1 MSNFQ
6 RILDSFSLK
15 STLNPK
21 VWDNPENT
29 NDAVMKPKVRKAL
42 MRIAEKFIE
51 FLGDDI
57 FVEDI
62 VLTGSLSNF
71 NWSEFSD
78 FDLHVHIDLQ
88 QYEEQSE
95 LYKELFNLKKQV
107 FNDKHDIKI
116 FGYDVELYA
125 QDTEEVH
132 YSSGVYSVMNNEWLN
147 KPKKFEKEP
156 DKEVLKNKIKTWTD
170 KIETSI
176 EEAESTKD
184 SKKLETI
191 KDKLKTYRQSGLE
204 NDGELSYENLVF
216 KFLRRSGHIEKL
228 FNTADKET
236 DKVLSIKESTTNIGG
251 TFKTDL
257 VNGPKNHSGRALGNW
272 QSDNAWDIFSPPG
285 TVVNSYTDGVVTK
298 IRDTGKNSGKIFGT
312 QVSIKGTGKFPDIFY
327 THLKNVKLKKDD
339 VVKIGDY
346 IGEIS
351 EWIGHES
358 TTHVHIGLPRG
369 KHLKDLLDNADK
381 IFTGSKKNTKTVPKE
396 DEKNFLSD
404 LETITKSGKN
414 FTNLKKSDSKISY
427 DDDVAKIQKA
437 LISLGYLLPKFGNDG
452 KFGDETEKI
461 IKSFESDNNLT
472 PDGKLSEKDL
482 IQLAKSFSSKKN

>member
-1 MSNFQ
+1 MNNFQ
-6 RILDSFSLK
+6 KILNSFSVK
-15 STLNPK
+15 ESLNPK
-21 VWDNPENT
+21 VWENPKNT
-29 NDAVMKPKVRKAL
+29 DQSVMIPKVRETL
-42 MRIAEKFIE
+42 SRIAEKFIE
-51 FLGDDI
+51 YLGDEV
-57 FVEDI
+57 FVED
-62 VLTGSLSNF
+62 VYLMGSLANY

-78 FDLHVHIDLQ
+78 FDLHVIIDFH
-88 QYEEQSE
+88 QYENQSE
-95 LYKELFNLKKQV
+95 LYKELFELKKKV
-107 FNDKHDIKI
+107 FNDKYNLQI
-116 FGYDVELYA
+116 FGYDVEVYA
-125 QDTEEVH
+125 QDFEEPY
-132 YSSGVYSVMNNEWLN
+132 YSSGVYSIMNNEWIHE
-147 KPKKFEKEP
+147 PKKFKNNI
-156 DKEVLKNKIKTWTD
+156 DKEVLTKKIKCWTE
-170 KIETSI
+170 KIDTAIDEG
-176 EEAESTKD
+176 KD
-184 SKKLETI
+184 LEKI
-191 KDKLKTYRQSGLE
+191 KEKLKNYRKSGLE
-204 NDGELSYENLVF
+204 KEGEFSYENLVF

-228 FNTADKET
+228 FNMLNKTTNKE
-236 DKVLSIKESTTNIGG
+236 LSIKESTTNIGG
-251 TFKTDL
+251 SFKTDL

-369 KHLKDLLDNADK
+369 KHLKDLLNNADK